1 MSIFLNSE
9 LYNVVCTLSMEK
21 YIRGTTILF
30 IENKLLKLAVSIKYV
45 NKRLITS
52 NAVQFEHYLSYIII

>member
-1 MSIFLNSE
+1 
-9 LYNVVCTLSMEK
+9 MEK
-21 YIRGTTILF
+21 DIRGTTILF